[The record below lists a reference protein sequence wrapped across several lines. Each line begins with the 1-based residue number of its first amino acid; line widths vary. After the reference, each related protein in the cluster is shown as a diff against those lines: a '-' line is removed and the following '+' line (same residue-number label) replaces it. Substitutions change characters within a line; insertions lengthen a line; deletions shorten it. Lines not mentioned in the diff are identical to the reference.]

1 MSHNSC
7 KIGYIYIYKCVVG
20 NVDNICKIGKT
31 THFRDKHCRIVQS
44 LRTPYFGFMPYMQF
58 DGTPIVTG
66 FKVRDVD
73 IADAEV
79 QKYFKKQ
86 QVSTLEIY
94 VGNYCD
100 FIKKLCYLLKKCKLF
115 IELLEDGVTDYSFLQ
130 YDEKISVDTSK
141 SSFEKIKQEL
151 LSKYDD
157 LPTEVLKLLRTKAD
171 IQDNCPSHLKF
182 GNYVEFPGEMIL
194 DLNFDKARR
203 FDILSQLSG
212 FINN

>member
-7 KIGYIYIYKCVVG
+7 NIGYIYIYKCVVG

-44 LRTPYFGFMPYMQF
+44 LRTPYFGFMPYMKF
-58 DGTPIVTG
+58 DGSPIVTG

-94 VGNYCD
+94 VTDYIDGV
-100 FIKKLCYLLKKCKLF
+100 KKLRNFLIRKKLL
-115 IELLEDGVTDYSFLQ
+115 IELSEDGVTDYGFLQ
-130 YDEKISVDTSK
+130 DDEKILIDTSK
-141 SSFEKIKQEL
+141 FTFEIIKQVL
-151 LSKYDD
+151 LSKYDN
-157 LPTEVLKLLRTKAD
+157 LPTEALKLLRTKAD
-171 IQDNCPSHLKF
+171 IQENCPSHLMY
-182 GNYVEFPGEMIL
+182 GNYIEFPNDMIL
-194 DLNFDKARR
+194 DLNFDKAKR
-203 FDILSQLSG
+203 FNIMSKLRKLL
-212 FINN
+212 

>member
-1 MSHNSC
+1 MNHNSC

-44 LRTPYFGFMPYMQF
+44 LRTPYFGFMPYMKF

-73 IADAEV
+73 VADVEV

-100 FIKKLCYLLKKCKLF
+100 FIKKLCYLLKKRKLF
-115 IELLEDGVTDYSFLQ
+115 IELLEDGVTDYSFLTDQ
-130 YDEKISVDTSK
+130 QNDACDTSK
-141 SSFEKIKQEL
+141 IVFEAVKEMI
-151 LSKYDD
+151 LSKYDEF
-157 LPTEVLKLLRTKAD
+157 PSRVLTLLRDAKD
-171 IQDNCPSHLKF
+171 FEEHCSSHYSS
-182 GNYVEFPGEMIL
+182 GNYIRFTNDLVLDIHLSKAKRFNIL
-194 DLNFDKARR
+194 CQLRDL
-203 FDILSQLSG
+203 L
-212 FINN
+212 